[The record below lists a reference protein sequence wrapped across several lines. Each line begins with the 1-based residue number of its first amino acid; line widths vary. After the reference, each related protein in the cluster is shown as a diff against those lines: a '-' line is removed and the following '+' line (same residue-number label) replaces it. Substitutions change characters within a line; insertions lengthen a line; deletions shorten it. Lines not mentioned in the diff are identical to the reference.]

1 MCLAVVGRIVS
12 IKKETAEANIMGVLR
27 EISVVLVPDVKVGEY
42 VMIHAGFAI
51 NKIDEEEAKKTEEII
66 REVAKY
72 S

>member
-12 IKKETAEANIMGVLR
+12 IRNEIAEANILGVLR
-27 EISVVLVPDVKVGEY
+27 EISVVLVPDVKIGEY

-66 REVAKY
+66 REVAEY